1 MLAKVD
7 RMSMAHSLETRV
19 PFLDHRLVELGWVL
33 HKDVKLPR
41 YQAKNVLKQT
51 YGKRLPAALLKAPKK
66 PFSVPLREWF
76 KKKDFES
83 RLDGLKTK
91 EFGLNRAVISEIVN
105 ANNDSKQDYGNF
117 IWRMFVLK
125 SCILR

>member
-1 MLAKVD
+1 VD

-19 PFLDHRLVELGWVL
+19 PFLDHRLVELGWNV

-41 YQAKNVLKQT
+41 YQSSKNVLKQT
-51 YGKRLPAALLKAPKK
+51 YGKRLPPSLLKAPKK

-83 RLDGLKTK
+83 RLADLKTK